1 MPHIPGHAVS
11 ATEPLPQ
18 ALAPLAA
25 LRPYHWFWTVCPGY
39 HAEQQDWFKLHI
51 GLSRL
56 ALSGFLVADEFIMM
70 V

>member
-39 HAEQQDWFKLHI
+39 HAEDGAA
-51 GLSRL
+51 GLVQ
-56 ALSGFLVADEFIMM
+56 VAHWTVTVGIIWILGSL
-70 V
+70 